1 VSRRRILAAMAV
13 AIWCILIAWLI
24 KWRSAPPP
32 PPDIHI
38 PGGAMSPGAN

>member
-1 VSRRRILAAMAV
+1 VTRRQILAALAV
-13 AIWCILIAWLI
+13 VLWCVFIAWFI

-38 PGGAMSPGAN
+38 PGGGASP

>member
-1 VSRRRILAAMAV
+1 VTGRQIAAAAV
-13 AIWCILIAWLI
+13 AVIWCVFIALFI

-38 PGGAMSPGAN
+38 PGGEASPAP